1 MLIKQSRKMATK
13 FIDPNPSNRVVF
25 GTSGTGPATKNL
37 AKLYAPAKEL
47 RRKDIMGTASELC
60 QLIVG
65 AMSPYGVIG
74 KNEDVNMMRA
84 NDICD

>member
-1 MLIKQSRKMATK
+1 MHIKHSRKMATK

-47 RRKDIMGTASELC
+47 RRKEITGTASELC
-60 QLIVG
+60 QLIVDLYP
-65 AMSPYGVIG
+65 SKVVG
-74 KNEDVNMMRA
+74 KNEVVNMMMA

>member
-47 RRKDIMGTASELC
+47 RRKDITGTASELR
-60 QLIVG
+60 QLIVVDP
-65 AMSPYGVIG
+65 SPYGFVG

>member
-1 MLIKQSRKMATK
+1 MHIRQRRKMATK

-25 GTSGTGPATKNL
+25 GTSGTGPTTKNL
-37 AKLYAPAKEL
+37 AKLNAPAKEL
-47 RRKDIMGTASELC
+47 RRKDITGMTSELC
-60 QLIVG
+60 QLIVVDPIP
-65 AMSPYGVIG
+65 SGVVG

>member
-1 MLIKQSRKMATK
+1 MHIKHIRKMATK

-25 GTSGTGPATKNL
+25 GKSGTGPATKNL

-47 RRKDIMGTASELC
+47 RRKDITGTASELC
-60 QLIVG
+60 QLIVLDP
-65 AMSPYGVIG
+65 SPHGVVG
-74 KNEDVNMMRA
+74 KKQDVNLMRA